1 MINLFEKIHK
11 RKRKSNLELQIYS
24 FEFPLVI
31 LSNTSIITY
40 CALVA
45 KLKIDYTPLQ
55 MAVLVILSAMMM
67 IIFNVLFYHT
77 NIKLLSNKIIYWQS
91 TGLTTKGRT
100 DLLRSIGVLP
110 IQKAIHLGTLFV
122 LNGLLYSCGAYYFQ
136 HADLHICIFY
146 FHMYISLAYI
156 VILIE
161 IFVLENKC
169 SKIASAIVAQGVE
182 LSNKKTFGTLISK
195 KEPLVHRLV
204 AKVTIPHH
212 ISCIYIHL

>member
-40 CALVA
+40 CSLVA

-77 NIKLLSNKIIYWQS
+77 NIKLLSNKIIYWQYRTYNQRKNRSSEEYWSFANTESNPSWYSVCFKRAALFLRCILLS
-91 TGLTTKGRT
+91 T
-100 DLLRSIGVLP
+100 
-110 IQKAIHLGTLFV
+110 
-122 LNGLLYSCGAYYFQ
+122 C
-136 HADLHICIFY
+136 
-146 FHMYISLAYI
+146 
-156 VILIE
+156 
-161 IFVLENKC
+161 
-169 SKIASAIVAQGVE
+169 
-182 LSNKKTFGTLISK
+182 
-195 KEPLVHRLV
+195 
-204 AKVTIPHH
+204 
-212 ISCIYIHL
+212 